1 MIHQILSQIDHHWF
15 QDIVDLIAALNI
27 IAQGARVMG
36 WSKLADEL
44 AKIEEAIQVMVNTAL
59 NRGTTTQGGQK

>member
-1 MIHQILSQIDHHWF
+1 MHHLMNYLQLNWF
-15 QDIVDLIAALNI
+15 QDVVDIIAAMNI

-44 AKIEEAIQVMVNTAL
+44 GKIELAIQAMINASL
-59 NRGTTTQGGQK
+59 NRTPKTGA